1 MTEEKRTLLENTV
14 RPLVSEKRF
23 RHIQG
28 VYAECEY
35 YADAFGLSD
44 SDRENL
50 LTAALLHDISK
61 YIPMD
66 EQLAL
71 CARYG
76 IDTDGTTEATVHEL
90 GGAALAR
97 EELGAEIVNDAVFSA
112 ILCHT
117 TGSPDMTTVDRLLFL
132 ADMTEPGRSYDF
144 CRELREY
151 LHAGC
156 EKLRIDPK
164 EDGGELL
171 RESCRRAIDFT
182 VNYLSESGSA
192 VDKRTLFA
200 QRALSPNHGGD
211 KK

>member
-1 MTEEKRTLLENTV
+1 MTEEKKTLITETV

-23 RHIQG
+23 RHILG

-35 YADAFGLSD
+35 YADAFGLAEP
-44 SDRENL
+44 DRENL
-50 LTAALLHDISK
+50 LVAALLHDIAKSVS
-61 YIPMD
+61 ME

-76 IDTDGTTEATVHEL
+76 IDAGGTTEATVHEL

-97 EELGAEIVNDAVFSA
+97 ERLGSGIVNDTVFHA

-117 TGSPDMTTVDRLLFL
+117 TGSPDMTAVDRLLFL

-151 LHAGC
+151 LHTEC
-156 EKLRIDPK
+156 ERLYPLSKQDGESLQK
-164 EDGGELL
+164 EA
-171 RESCRRAIDFT
+171 CRRAIDFT
-182 VNYLSESGSA
+182 INYLSESGNA
-192 VDKRTLFA
+192 VDKRTLA
-200 QRALSPNHGGD
+200 AREALLAGY
-211 KK
+211 